1 MVGRTFGPR
10 QRVVSFTSLRSASAC
25 KVSALAGVA
34 ALALVACSGP
44 ETPPPVAKIGEGS
57 SQDATGTKKIGMLL
71 PLSGRFGKLGQQMAN
86 AAHIAVPEGHGVT
99 LDIRDTDAP
108 GQTAE
113 TAARAAIDQGDRVIL
128 GPLTAP
134 QTSAVASLV
143 QPAGIPEFAYT
154 SDQVQARPGV
164 WVMGVTVEQQ
174 VNRLV
179 EAASAEG
186 RKNFAAYLPDSA
198 LGHALADALGKA
210 CAAHGLAQPNIAFHN
225 GTAESIASGLKTLSD
240 WQSRQDEASKQAAAA
255 APAEP
260 DAVNPL
266 GSEASPVPASGG
278 NAADPAKGT
287 APGATGSAPATA
299 PADTAASVPAK
310 PVLAPPPFDALLL
323 GDTGLQLAN
332 VIDGLKQA
340 AIDTRQTRILGPA
353 LWNAFAAKL
362 GALRGG
368 WFAAPDP
375 SFRND
380 FAQRYRARYGY
391 APSVLANVA
400 YDTATMAAV
409 LSQRPDGFTEGS
421 LLRPDGFAGADG
433 TFVLRGDGTVARG
446 LALFE
451 ILPGGGVKMASA
463 APRRLTR

>member
-34 ALALVACSGP
+34 ALALVACGGP
-44 ETPPPVAKIGEGS
+44 ETPPPVAKIGGGAA
-57 SQDATGTKKIGMLL
+57 QDASGPKKIGMLL

-134 QTSAVASLV
+134 QTSAVATLV

-154 SDQVQARPGV
+154 SDQVQAKPGV
-164 WVMGVTVEQQ
+164 WVMGITVEQQ

-210 CAAHGLAQPNIAFHN
+210 CAARGLAQPNIAFHT
-225 GTAESIASGLKTLSD
+225 GTAESISAGLKTLSD
-240 WQSRQDEASKQAAAA
+240 WQARQDEASKQAAAA

-266 GSEASPVPASGG
+266 GSEASPAPASGG
-278 NAADPAKGT
+278 NAADPSKG
-287 APGATGSAPATA
+287 AVPGATGSPASGTA
-299 PADTAASVPAK
+299 TSAPAK

-340 AIDTRQTRILGPA
+340 AIDTGQTRIMGPA

-380 FAQRYRARYGY
+380 FVQRYRARYGY

-409 LSQRPDGFTEGS
+409 LSQRPDGFSESS

>member
-1 MVGRTFGPR
+1 
-10 QRVVSFTSLRSASAC
+10 
-25 KVSALAGVA
+25 
-34 ALALVACSGP
+34 
-44 ETPPPVAKIGEGS
+44 
-57 SQDATGTKKIGMLL
+57 MLL

-86 AAHIAVPEGHGVT
+86 AAHIAVPDGHGVT

-113 TAARAAIDQGDRVIL
+113 TAARAAIAQGDRVIL

-134 QTSAVASLV
+134 QTATVASIIS
-143 QPAGIPEFAYT
+143 PANIPEFAYT
-154 SDQVQARPGV
+154 SDQAQARPGV

-186 RKNFAAYLPDSA
+186 RKTFAAYLPDSA

-210 CAAHGLAQPNIAFHN
+210 CIAHGLAQPNIAFHN
-225 GTAESIASGLKTLSD
+225 GTSESIASGLKTLAD
-240 WQSRQDEASKQAAAA
+240 WQARQDQATRQAAAA
-255 APAEP
+255 QPAASSEP

-266 GSEASPVPASGG
+266 GNES
-278 NAADPAKGT
+278 
-287 APGATGSAPATA
+287 ATA
-299 PADTAASVPAK
+299 PAVAVTNPGGASAGNAGATAETAK
-310 PVLAPPPFDALLL
+310 PTLAPPPFDALLL

-362 GALRGG
+362 GALRGS

-380 FAQRYRARYGY
+380 FVQRYRARYGY

-409 LSQRPDGFTEGS
+409 LSQRPDGFSESS

-433 TFVLRGDGTVARG
+433 TFVLRGDGTVTRG

-463 APRRLTR
+463 APRRLSR